1 MAEGE
6 AQERRERETGEEELE
21 VPSGTRITALAD
33 GVFAIVM
40 TLLVLGIDMP
50 EVPSEELG
58 DRLVLEILW
67 VWPKLVAFIV
77 SFLVLGI
84 YWVGHHTQFHFMKGV
99 NRNVLWLNI
108 LFFMFVCLVPFSTR
122 VVGHYGTQGIALW
135 LYAANLIL
143 ISMVLLV
150 HWRYVAR
157 AGLLKD
163 AADDDI
169 ISKASR
175 QILVGPVIYL
185 IALAVSF
192 FDARLAL
199 LVILLAPVLHILPG
213 PVHLHWTR

>member
-1 MAEGE
+1 MAKGE

-58 DRLVLEILW
+58 DRLVREILW

-150 HWRYVAR
+150 HWRYVAA

-163 AADDDI
+163 ATDDDI
-169 ISKASR
+169 VSKASR
-175 QILVGPVIYL
+175 QILVGPAIYL

-192 FDARLAL
+192 FEARLAL